1 MPKSLAPKPS
11 YKPAEIKN
19 KKPLHYIACG
29 LDDIYLMSDYEIVK
43 TSHGEGTAIK
53 KLDKLHLAIG
63 RNLAERKK
71 VLSAK
76 ELRFLRKHMNLTQS
90 ELGKLLGLTSQQV
103 ARWEKDESDISGAA
117 EFLLRAY
124 FIQHAGGSLNLQE
137 LVSALDE
144 IGAPA
149 HEKGFFSKTASGWH
163 SQMAA

>member
-1 MPKSLAPKPS
+1 MK
-11 YKPAEIKN
+11 KPAGWRHNNEKD
-19 KKPLHYIACG
+19 KKPLHYTACG
-29 LDDIYLMSDYEIVK
+29 LDDIYLMSGYAVVK
-43 TSHGEGTAIK
+43 TAHGDGTSIK
-53 KLDKLHLAIG
+53 NLDELHLAIG

-124 FIQHAGGSLNLQE
+124 FIQHAGGILNLQK

-144 IGAPA
+144 IDAPA
-149 HEKGFFSKTASGWH
+149 HAKSFFAKTASGWH
-163 SQMAA
+163 PKMAA